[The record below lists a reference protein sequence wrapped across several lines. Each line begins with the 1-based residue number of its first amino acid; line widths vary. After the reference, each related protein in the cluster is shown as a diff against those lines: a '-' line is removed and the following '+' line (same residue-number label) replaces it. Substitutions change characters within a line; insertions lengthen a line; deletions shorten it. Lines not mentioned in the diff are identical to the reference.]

1 MRVRVPGAYDDLLG
15 IPTIGMATPPM
26 YNLSMFSKT
35 SVQVPRLQP
44 LARLVDSDRFQLFI
58 SGIIVLNAIVL
69 GIETYVSVDSPTFTL
84 LMRLNDA
91 FYIVFLIELILRMV
105 SYFPKPLNFFRSGW
119 NIFDFVVIGGALVP
133 AIRAQAEVLRLLR
146 LARIVRLLRFLP
158 DSRVLIATLSKAF
171 PSVFSMSVLVLLILF
186 IYGMIGVVLFGAELP
201 KEWGNIGSAMMT
213 LFILLTLENFPTYLD
228 AAQAVSPFAS
238 VFFLSYV
245 LIAAFVVLNLVLGI
259 VVGAM
264 EEAREEERA
273 RIRKEEQ
280 TEHTSLVELVLGLR
294 AQLELV
300 EQELQELNKRT
311 QSGT

>member
-1 MRVRVPGAYDDLLG
+1 
-15 IPTIGMATPPM
+15 
-26 YNLSMFSKT
+26 
-35 SVQVPRLQP
+35 
-44 LARLVDSDRFQLFI
+44 
-58 SGIIVLNAIVL
+58 
-69 GIETYVSVDSPTFTL
+69 
-84 LMRLNDA
+84 
-91 FYIVFLIELILRMV
+91 
-105 SYFPKPLNFFRSGW
+105 
-119 NIFDFVVIGGALVP
+119 
-133 AIRAQAEVLRLLR
+133 
-146 LARIVRLLRFLP
+146 
-158 DSRVLIATLSKAF
+158 
-171 PSVFSMSVLVLLILF
+171 
-186 IYGMIGVVLFGAELP
+186 
-201 KEWGNIGSAMMT
+201 MMT

-228 AAQAVSPFAS
+228 AAQAVSPFAT

-280 TEHTSLVELVLGLR
+280 TEHTSLVDLVLGLR